1 MLLKVAHKTDE
12 VVYIYKISSFIC
24 IYIYCSV
31 YVIFNSDMDKA
42 KVLEIIEPSSDIDGK
57 LPTSSFDIKKIRT
70 DSLDDADD
78 FPEKEVFYFYGGKNS
93 LLIVQ
98 IR

>member
-1 MLLKVAHKTDE
+1 
-12 VVYIYKISSFIC
+12 
-24 IYIYCSV
+24 
-31 YVIFNSDMDKA
+31 MDKA

-78 FPEKEVFYFYGGKNS
+78 FPEKEVSIKIYHKVYIDI
-93 LLIVQ
+93 L
-98 IR
+98 